1 MVVVFLDIDG
11 VLNSEQYMRS
21 KKGTVYAEG
30 FQYPG
35 LEWWADGLDPEA
47 MERLNRLVEQTGAEI
62 VVSST
67 WRLGGDVGWLQQ
79 LLEIKGFRGQ
89 VVGVTPHYGDGPRSR
104 EITAWVNRFG
114 PERYVVL
121 DDDSDAEIPG
131 KTVRTSSR
139 CGLTDEDVDKAVGIL
154 GEKGRPRDA
163 VDPGRG

>member
-11 VLNSEQYMRS
+11 VLNSEQYMKT

-47 MERLNRLVEQTGAEI
+47 MERLNRLVERTGAEI

-67 WRLGGDVGWLQQ
+67 WRLGGDVEWLQKI
-79 LLEIKGFRGQ
+79 LEMRGFRGR
-89 VVGVTPHYGDGPRSR
+89 VIGVTPRYGDGPRSR
-104 EITAWVNRFG
+104 EIAAWVDRFG
-114 PERYVVL
+114 PKRYVVL

-131 KTVRTSSR
+131 KTVRTSFR

-154 GEKGRPRDA
+154 GEKKAPHSA
-163 VDPGRG
+163 VGPGRD